1 MASMQ
6 RKSIGKKE
14 TPELPVDKMP
24 SGSGFKVRLKA
35 QFVTKWLAGEEEEEE
50 EEEERV
56 INETS
61 KGLREMVEIEKIR

>member
-50 EEEERV
+50 EERV